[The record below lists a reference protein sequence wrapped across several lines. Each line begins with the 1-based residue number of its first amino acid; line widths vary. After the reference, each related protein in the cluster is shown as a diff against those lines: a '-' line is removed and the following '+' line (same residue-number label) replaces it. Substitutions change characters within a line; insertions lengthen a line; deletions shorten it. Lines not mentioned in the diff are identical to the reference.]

1 MDIDIDL
8 QTKFKPAE
16 YFDNA
21 TVASMVTKEELVKH
35 PCGAY
40 FQNIACDPTTKLAA
54 IPYKE
59 AQQLGYFKI
68 DFLHLSVLDD
78 FTSKEEIR
86 ALMKVDPDWDLL
98 LDEEQVSK
106 LFHIKNHFDLINRIR
121 PTNVHELG
129 DAIALIRPGRKHL
142 LDKYMQDK
150 EFVRDHMLYVKNA
163 DDEYSFKRSHAIA
176 YAFNIILQLHLIT
189 QGKL

>member
-8 QTKFKPAE
+8 QTKFKPTE

-21 TVASMVTKEELVKH
+21 TVASMLSKDELVKH

-40 FQNIACDPTTKLAA
+40 FQNIAQDPTTQLAA

-86 ALMKVDPDWDLL
+86 ALMKVAPDWDLL

-163 DDEYSFKRSHAIA
+163 DDEYSFKRSHSIA